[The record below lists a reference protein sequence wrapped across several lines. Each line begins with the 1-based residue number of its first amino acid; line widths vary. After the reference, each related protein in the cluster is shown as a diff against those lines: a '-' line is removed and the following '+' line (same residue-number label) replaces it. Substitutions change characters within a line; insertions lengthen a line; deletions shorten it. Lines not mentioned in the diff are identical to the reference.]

1 MNEINDSNFRK
12 MKIMENEI
20 NDIADKNS
28 KLNIEIRTL
37 KNVVND

>member
-1 MNEINDSNFRK
+1 

-20 NDIADKNS
+20 NYIEDKNS

>member
-1 MNEINDSNFRK
+1 